1 MVTHD
6 DRSRASDGGGVT
18 FTKALGGLALV
29 LGTIFAGGVALGVTI
44 VAVTDGVTAPILAT
58 VAVAVAVFASCLW
71 GLFRLKPWPAD
82 DEPLAPSQRRAR
94 AMLVLSGGVGGILGI
109 VLSLGMLGD
118 GAVGLVFSNAPLA
131 PVAAAIVLAAWL
143 LLTPVLTW
151 VWWRNIDEHEARAY
165 TYGAVA
171 ALHIYYFVT
180 PAWWIAWRGGFLP
193 EPQHMLVFVLA
204 SIAWLGG
211 WAWRR
216 YR

>member
-1 MVTHD
+1 M
-6 DRSRASDGGGVT
+6 RFG
-18 FTKALGGLALV
+18 KMLGGLALV
-29 LGTIFAGGVALGVTI
+29 LGTIFAGGVALGIAI
-44 VAVTDGVTAPILAT
+44 VAVTEGITAPILAI
-58 VAVAVAVFASCLW
+58 VAVALAVFAGCLW

-94 AMLVLSGGVGGILGI
+94 AMLVLSGGIGGLLGI
-109 VLSLGMLGD
+109 ILSLGMLGD
-118 GAVGLVFSNAPLA
+118 EDLGLVFSNAPLA
-131 PVAAAIVLAAWL
+131 PVAAAVVLAVWL

-151 VWWRNIDEHEARAY
+151 VWWRNIDEHEAQAY

-180 PAWWIAWRGGFLP
+180 PGWWIGWRGGFLP

-211 WAWRR
+211 WAWHR